1 MIDSGE
7 KRFAPLVLAKLILEE
22 HPDGGRDA
30 EALSLVRMSEDEG
43 NASATAF
50 RCEFEWERSKD
61 KTEAIL
67 SYEKALN
74 ENPSSEIGV
83 AYSARYLQ
91 SLESNRFRYRVARS
105 YEDGFHQEDGF
116 FLVRDDMEFVPAT
129 DEGYA
134 VLEVYSYLTEAKRL
148 VARNVKISLD
158 AYCGQTNQVV
168 EVECNQEELDELE
181 KLVKQAAARINGEES
196 LQSFNSHFDEA
207 LERSKTDRD
216 LAISLYELCLQLNDN
231 PAGASNNLA
240 ILIKADDPDRAKKL
254 YAQATELG
262 DNLAPRNHAL
272 LVAKD
277 DPELAIEL
285 FAKAAKMGNFERL
298 AGDLVPYVREGRE
311 SAIELYKDVLVGTD
325 GKHAYELALILE
337 DKSPE
342 EAINLYEVAI
352 NAGDELNSTYKLAR
366 LISGKDRSRAMKL
379 YERSMKAGDN
389 LWAPNALAN
398 LIGDEDKARARKLY
412 ELSIANGDEKFAPNG
427 LANLIKADN
436 PEHAIQLY
444 ERAIN
449 AGDHFYA
456 PCNLADLILNSDP
469 ARARV
474 LYEMSMGEG
483 KEPSLNNYGCSL
495 IGYDNQTALEIFMKA
510 FSTNEAPYAK
520 CNYAHLCSASEPDL
534 AIKLYKEVLES
545 MDEVEAKIGLAVLTR
560 DAKPNESKAL
570 ISDIRTRCDLSIGLA
585 FYSRCQ
591 ESIGFDVAYSAL
603 SYLVDEG
610 ISEAGNMLLKLFFED
625 GFDSDNLVLKLGTC
639 RNGRRPIEWFVIEQ
653 RGREFLLL
661 SKHAITKLA
670 YADSGVTD
678 WATSTTRQWLNSD
691 FLNDSFSDVEE
702 KLLVSDAENGDKVC
716 LLGLG
721 DLEKARSCKCAD
733 GILLC
738 STEKEHEPVKWW
750 LLSTDTSTASAPCI
764 SEEGQVG
771 WGLSF
776 SKNGVRPTIRI
787 AL

>member
-1 MIDSGE
+1 
-7 KRFAPLVLAKLILEE
+7 
-22 HPDGGRDA
+22 
-30 EALSLVRMSEDEG
+30 
-43 NASATAF
+43 
-50 RCEFEWERSKD
+50 
-61 KTEAIL
+61 
-67 SYEKALN
+67 
-74 ENPSSEIGV
+74 
-83 AYSARYLQ
+83 
-91 SLESNRFRYRVARS
+91 
-105 YEDGFHQEDGF
+105 
-116 FLVRDDMEFVPAT
+116 
-129 DEGYA
+129 
-134 VLEVYSYLTEAKRL
+134 
-148 VARNVKISLD
+148 
-158 AYCGQTNQVV
+158 
-168 EVECNQEELDELE
+168 
-181 KLVKQAAARINGEES
+181 
-196 LQSFNSHFDEA
+196 
-207 LERSKTDRD
+207 
-216 LAISLYELCLQLNDN
+216 
-231 PAGASNNLA
+231 
-240 ILIKADDPDRAKKL
+240 
-254 YAQATELG
+254 
-262 DNLAPRNHAL
+262 
-272 LVAKD
+272 
-277 DPELAIEL
+277 
-285 FAKAAKMGNFERL
+285 
-298 AGDLVPYVREGRE
+298 
-311 SAIELYKDVLVGTD
+311 
-325 GKHAYELALILE
+325 
-337 DKSPE
+337 
-342 EAINLYEVAI
+342 
-352 NAGDELNSTYKLAR
+352 
-366 LISGKDRSRAMKL
+366 
-379 YERSMKAGDN
+379 MKAGDN

-639 RNGRRPIEWFVIEQ
+639 RNDRRPIEWFVIGQ
-653 RGREFLLL
+653 QGREFLLL

-678 WATSTTRQWLNSD
+678 WETSTIRQWLNSD

-721 DLEKARSCKCAD
+721 DLEKARAYKSAD

-750 LLSTDTSTASAPCI
+750 LLSTDASTASAPCV